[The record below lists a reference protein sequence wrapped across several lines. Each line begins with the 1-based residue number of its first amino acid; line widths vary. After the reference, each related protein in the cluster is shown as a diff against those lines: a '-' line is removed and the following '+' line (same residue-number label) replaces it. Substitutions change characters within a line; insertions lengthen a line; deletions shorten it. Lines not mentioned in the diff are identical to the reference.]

1 MNTRF
6 AQLMTACSVL
16 LGAPTHGDELNAGA
30 AATDRPT
37 YRVVSLSSRGGASNS
52 ANGINNEGLITGS
65 TDAADGAS
73 REAALWFHGFRFD
86 LGTLGGPN
94 SNVAWPVKNRIGLIA
109 GIAQTDIVE
118 PLGQT
123 WSCRSFFAF
132 PTRSGFI
139 CSAVAWENGK
149 IRALPTLGGYNGF
162 ATGANDHRQIVGWA
176 QNTVLDPSCN
186 PVHVKQQFHAVMWGP
201 GENQILDLVP
211 LQGDTTS
218 AATAINNKGQVV
230 GISGNCGTA
239 VGGTSAREAV
249 MWERG
254 QPRVLGNLGG
264 IAWNT
269 PMALNDRGDV
279 VGFSNVSKQSG
290 AAPNWRAFMW
300 TKERGIQDLGALD
313 GYPLSQALG
322 INEKRQVVGTSCT
335 ADFSACRAVLWL
347 HGRIIDLND
356 LAPGYAD
363 VLYAANDIND
373 DGDIAGQAF
382 TPDTQQYS
390 AVLAI
395 RERRTQREGDA
406 GTFAAARSRD
416 ARLPSAVR
424 QALLQ
429 QFGLDESASHVR
441 AMNASILRAS
451 TTMGTPP
458 PFTTASLN

>member
-1 MNTRF
+1 ML
-6 AQLMTACSVL
+6 ASGAL
-16 LGAPTHGDELNAGA
+16 LGALSQMAQSDDLNDVRA
-30 AATDRPT
+30 AVAERLT
-37 YRVVSLSSRGGASNS
+37 YSVMELSSRGGPSNS
-52 ANGINNEGLITGS
+52 GNGINDEPLITGS
-65 TDAADGAS
+65 TDAADGSS

-94 SNVAWPVKNRIGLIA
+94 SNVPWPVKNRIGLIA

-139 CSAVAWENGK
+139 CSAVAWENGR

-201 GENQILDLVP
+201 GESQILDLVP

-239 VGGTSAREAV
+239 VGSTSAREAV

-254 QPRVLGNLGG
+254 RPRVLGNLGG

-269 PMALNDRGDV
+269 PMALNERGDV
-279 VGFSNVSKQSG
+279 VGFSNISKESG
-290 AAPNWRAFMW
+290 ATPDWHAFIW
-300 TKERGIQDLGALD
+300 TKEHGIRDLGALD

-335 ADFSACRAVLWL
+335 ADFAACRAVIWI
-347 HGRIIDLND
+347 HGRIVDLND
-356 LAPGYAD
+356 LAPGYKD
-363 VLYAANDIND
+363 VLYSANDIND
-373 DGDIAGQAF
+373 DGDITGQAF
-382 TPDTQQYS
+382 TPGTGQFNAILAVRHRLTQHDSDEIAY
-390 AVLAI
+390 
-395 RERRTQREGDA
+395 A
-406 GTFAAARSRD
+406 GTRSRE
-416 ARLPSAVR
+416 ARLPDPIR

-429 QFGLDESASHVR
+429 QFGLDERQLPTA
-441 AMNASILRAS
+441 
-451 TTMGTPP
+451 TTFSVG
-458 PFTTASLN
+458 L

>member
-1 MNTRF
+1 MKTRHMKIRL
-6 AQLMTACSVL
+6 AQRLMLASGVL
-16 LGAPTHGDELNAGA
+16 LAATSHGDELDAAG
-30 AATDRPT
+30 TGLTELPT
-37 YRVVSLSSRGGASNS
+37 YRVVNLAARGGPTNS
-52 ANGINNEGLITGS
+52 ANSINEQTLIAGY
-65 TDAADGAS
+65 TDAPDGAS
-73 REAALWFHGFRFD
+73 RHATLWFFGFRSD

-139 CSAVAWENGK
+139 CSAVAWENGA

-162 ATGANDHRQIVGWA
+162 ATGANNHRQIVGWA

-201 GENQILDLVP
+201 GENQILDLRP

-218 AATAINNKGQVV
+218 AATAINDKGQVA

-254 QPRVLGNLGG
+254 RPRVLGNLGG

-269 PMALNDRGDV
+269 PMALNERGDV
-279 VGFSNVSKQSG
+279 VGFSNIRKEDG
-290 AAPNWRAFMW
+290 ATPNWHAFMW
-300 TKERGIQDLGALD
+300 TKERGIRDLGALD

-335 ADFSACRAVLWL
+335 SDFSACRAVMWI

-356 LAPGYAD
+356 LAPGYPD

-382 TPDTQQYS
+382 TPGTEQFS

-395 RERRTQREGDA
+395 RKRHPGNDGDND
-406 GTFAAARSRD
+406 GAAIAYAD
-416 ARLPSAVR
+416 ARREAPLPAAVR

-429 QFGLDESASHVR
+429 QFGL
-441 AMNASILRAS
+441 
-451 TTMGTPP
+451 
-458 PFTTASLN
+458 